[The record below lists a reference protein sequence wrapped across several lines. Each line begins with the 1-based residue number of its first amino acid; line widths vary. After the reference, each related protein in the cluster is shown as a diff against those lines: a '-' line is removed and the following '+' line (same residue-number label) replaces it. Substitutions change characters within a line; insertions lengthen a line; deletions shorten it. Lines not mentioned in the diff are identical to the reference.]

1 MTAAPIMRRDRRPR
15 KMENRPLTSLRFVAA
30 FYVFCYHMSLGH
42 WPIAESWQAKAIV
55 LRGALGMSV
64 FFVLSGFV
72 MAMRYYKEPP
82 QPGRYYLTRFA
93 RIYPVYVLAAL
104 VTLPWLISSAARFEG
119 GPTASYV
126 AFHVIT
132 NTLLLQAWFPETFN
146 IWNAGGSWS
155 ISAEAFFYALFPLIF
170 PHVAKLRLRG
180 LVFLGI
186 GAWLL
191 TSTISLVFHSGMM
204 TSAFP
209 VYYAIPAYRF
219 PEFLLGIAAGS
230 LYCARGPAKGAS
242 IGFLACMVALIGYLL
257 AVGYTNPNQPN
268 IADHWI
274 TVPLLAAIIYYAGS
288 LRRGPVFA
296 IMSSKA
302 FTYLGHISY
311 SFYSMQLLLL
321 LSLATWHDSLVARW
335 SAASNP
341 LQVWAI
347 AFVALTGLSALCYH
361 LIEEPARRLISAR
374 IKRRAH
380 GSQTTA
386 LLMEHELPQT
396 AVTPKPQA

>member
-1 MTAAPIMRRDRRPR
+1 MRRDRRLQ
-15 KMENRPLTSLRFVAA
+15 KMENKPLTSLRFVAA
-30 FYVFCYHMSLGH
+30 FYVFCYHMSLGR
-42 WPIAESWQAKAIV
+42 WPIAESWQAKAVV

-72 MAMRYYKEPP
+72 MAMRYYREPP

-104 VTLPWLISSAARFEG
+104 VTLPWLVSSAGRFEG

-126 AFHVIT
+126 AFHLIT
-132 NTLLLQAWFPETFN
+132 NVLLLQAWFPETFN

-155 ISAEAFFYALFPLIF
+155 ISAEAFFYAIFPLII
-170 PHVAKLRLRG
+170 PHVEKLSLRG
-180 LVFLGI
+180 LTFLGI

-242 IGFLACMVALIGYLL
+242 IGFLACMGALFAYLL
-257 AVGYTNPNQPN
+257 AIGYTNPNQPN

-274 TVPLLAAIIYYAGS
+274 TVPLLAATIYYAGS

-311 SFYSMQLLLL
+311 SFYSMQLLVL

-335 SAASNP
+335 SAASSP
-341 LQVWAI
+341 LQVWGI
-347 AFVALTGLSALCYH
+347 AFMGLTGLSALCYH
-361 LIEEPARRLISAR
+361 LIEEPARRLISSK
-374 IKRRAH
+374 IKRRAN
-380 GSQTTA
+380 GSQTTDH
-386 LLMEHELPQT
+386 LMERELPER
-396 AVTPKPQA
+396 AIPPEPQA